1 MEITHTLKKTE
12 NDTDNHR
19 RIGNIETKTNGFKR
33 ATKKKLYR
41 TKKKKHTKIRLM
53 NTKKETSNLQIEDS
67 HSTMTEDM
75 NPIEELRD
83 IPKIE
88 MTNHT

>member
-12 NDTDNHR
+12 NHTDHHR
-19 RIGNIETKTNGFKR
+19 RIGNIETKINGHKR

-41 TKKKKHTKIRLM
+41 TKKKKPTEIKLT

-67 HSTMTEDM
+67 HSTMAEDM
-75 NPIEELRD
+75 NSTEELRD

-88 MTNHT
+88 MINHT

>member
-1 MEITHTLKKTE
+1 MEITHTLKKNE
-12 NDTDNHR
+12 KDTDNHR
-19 RIGNIETKTNGFKR
+19 RIGNIETKTNGHKR

-41 TKKKKHTKIRLM
+41 TKKKKPTKIRLT

-67 HSTMTEDM
+67 HSTMAEDM
-75 NPIEELRD
+75 NPTEELRD

-88 MTNHT
+88 MINHT